1 MTETA
6 ALRFDERTPAKGDFR
21 TRGRART
28 NRLGHRAI
36 MFDPATYHATETLN
50 DGRKVEIRAQ
60 QPGDREGVRA
70 AVRRASTETLY
81 HRFFAVKRK
90 FSEQEAHFFL
100 DIDFVHHVVLVAVT
114 NEDGQPTIIGG
125 CRYVVIEPGRA
136 EVAFSV
142 IDDYQRKGLGTA
154 LMRHLAAIAREA
166 GLSELVADVL
176 ADNTP
181 MLKVFKRSGLTMTES
196 LHGSVIH
203 VALSCA

>member
-1 MTETA
+1 
-6 ALRFDERTPAKGDFR
+6 
-21 TRGRART
+21 
-28 NRLGHRAI
+28 
-36 MFDPATYHATETLN
+36 MFDPARYHATETLN

-60 QPGDREGVRA
+60 QPGDREGLRA

-90 FSEQEAHFFL
+90 FSEQNAHFFL
-100 DIDFVHHVVLVAVT
+100 DIDFVRHVVLVAVT
-114 NEDGQPTIIGG
+114 NEDDQPAIIGG
-125 CRYVVIEPGRA
+125 CRYVVIAPGRA

-166 GLSELVADVL
+166 GLRELVADVL

-181 MLKVFKRSGLTMTES
+181 MLKVFRRSGLAMTES
-196 LHGSVIH
+196 FQGSVIH
-203 VALSCA
+203 VVLSCAQGASDCLLTTS

>member
-1 MTETA
+1 
-6 ALRFDERTPAKGDFR
+6 
-21 TRGRART
+21 
-28 NRLGHRAI
+28 
-36 MFDPATYHATETLN
+36 MFDPATYHATESLN

-60 QPGDREGVRA
+60 QPGDREGLRA
-70 AVRRASTETLY
+70 GVRRASTETLY

-100 DIDFVHHVVLVAVT
+100 DI
-114 NEDGQPTIIGG
+114 
-125 CRYVVIEPGRA
+125 
-136 EVAFSV
+136 
-142 IDDYQRKGLGTA
+142 DYQRKGLGTA

-181 MLKVFKRSGLTMTES
+181 MLKVFKRSGLAMTES

-203 VALSCA
+203 VGLSCA